1 MICFPNSFA
10 GLVLSCVADESTQE
24 TGAWHP
30 PKPTSN
36 AEKPYQDTTRL
47 FLDDL
52 LHELLV
58 LIHLRSI
65 SERKGFQIPDL
76 PSSAIPVISCAL
88 EAQDCGYIVA
98 FNPGKFD

>member
-1 MICFPNSFA
+1 MICFPNSFT
-10 GLVLSCVADESTQE
+10 GLVLSCIADESTQE

-30 PKPTSN
+30 PQPTSN
-36 AEKPYQDTTRL
+36 AEKPYQDTTCL

-58 LIHLRSI
+58 LIHLRSV

-76 PSSAIPVISCAL
+76 PSSAISVISCAL
-88 EAQDCGYIVA
+88 EAQDCSYMVTI
-98 FNPGKFD
+98 NPWKSD

>member
-1 MICFPNSFA
+1 MTCFPNSFA
-10 GLVLSCVADESTQE
+10 GLVLSCVADESMQE

-58 LIHLRSI
+58 LIHLRSV
-65 SERKGFQIPDL
+65 SERKGFQIPNL
-76 PSSAIPVISCAL
+76 PSSAVPVISCAL
-88 EAQDCGYIVA
+88 EAQDCSYIVTP
-98 FNPGKFD
+98 NPGKSD